1 MRKCY
6 LIALLL
12 FCSSI
17 LSAQVQKGSV
27 LLGGQLNFST
37 AKNVA
42 ADINSKSTGGTIAI
56 SIGKAINENTVLG
69 LNISFSP
76 REEKNV
82 YRWIDTADISFQLWS
97 YGVYLREYKR
107 LAKGLLLFGQGDA
120 GYMSLKQTEKYK
132 NTPGDLLYRQQGA
145 YLSLAP
151 GMAYQLFK
159 KMQVELMLSNLLYL
173 QYTVTKTES
182 EIAQV
187 PSTKRNEF
195 SFNSNLNNNYSLG
208 GLGIGFRF
216 VL

>member
-1 MRKCY
+1 MRKSY
-6 LIALLL
+6 LVALLV
-12 FCSSI
+12 FSSSI
-17 LSAQVQKGSV
+17 LSAQIQKGSV
-27 LLGGQLNFST
+27 LIGGQLNFST
-37 AKNVA
+37 TKNETE
-42 ADINSKSTGGTIAI
+42 DIHSKSTGGTIAI

-69 LNISFSP
+69 LNLSFSP

-82 YRWIDTADISFQLWS
+82 YRWIDTADISYQHWS
-97 YGVYLREYKR
+97 YGVFLREYKR

-120 GYMSLKQTEKYK
+120 GYISSKQTEDYK
-132 NTPGDLLYRQQGA
+132 STPGELTYRQQGA
-145 YLSLAP
+145 YLSVAP
-151 GMAYQLFK
+151 GIAYQLFK

-187 PSTKRNEF
+187 PNTKRNEF
-195 SFNSNLNNNYSLG
+195 SFNSNLNNNSSLG